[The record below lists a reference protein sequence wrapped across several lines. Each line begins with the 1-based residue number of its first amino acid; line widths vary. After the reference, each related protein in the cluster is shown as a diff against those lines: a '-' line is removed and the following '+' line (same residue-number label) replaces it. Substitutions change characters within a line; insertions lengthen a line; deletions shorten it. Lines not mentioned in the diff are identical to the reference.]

1 MLKLGM
7 SARRYRLVVEGELGP
22 RYAAAFDG
30 MTICAHDG
38 ETDITGPI
46 IDQSHLQGLLERIAS
61 LGLKLYSLTPLE
73 PDNAKADPQPH
84 ARRAGVYKH
93 SSSTDSKGP

>member
-1 MLKLGM
+1 M
-7 SARRYRLVVEGELGP
+7 STRRYRLVVEGELGP
-22 RYAAAFDG
+22 RYARAFDG
-30 MTICAHDG
+30 MTIYAHDG

-73 PDNAKADPQPH
+73 IDNAQADPQPH
-84 ARRAGVYKH
+84 TRPAGVSKH
-93 SSSTDSKGP
+93 SPSTNSEGT